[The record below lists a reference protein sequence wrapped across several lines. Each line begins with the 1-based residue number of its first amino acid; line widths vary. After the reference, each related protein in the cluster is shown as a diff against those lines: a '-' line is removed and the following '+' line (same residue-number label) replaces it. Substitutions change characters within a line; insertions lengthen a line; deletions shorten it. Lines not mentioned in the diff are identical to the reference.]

1 MNIFYLQWPPA
12 VDRSHDSGFV
22 ETIGQQ
28 RSTISTES
36 NSTSISKG
44 TYSSRLYS

>member
-1 MNIFYLQWPPA
+1 MFFQWGPA

-28 RSTISTES
+28 RSTISMGS
-36 NSTSISKG
+36 NGTSMVKG
-44 TYSSRLYS
+44 TFIPRIFS